1 MRWMGFGRL
10 HRFFTA
16 GIIAVACTAGVAL
29 THAQGPQPAPSG
41 PAFASE
47 SGSGPN
53 DPSQVGPIA
62 TNPSPFTGQA
72 QVAEHPLV
80 PALRMAYSGME
91 TINKNIPDYTCL
103 LVKRERIDGKL
114 GEHQYMALKVRNHPF
129 SVYLNF
135 LKPEDVAGRE
145 VIYVE
150 GANKNEL
157 QAHEGHGLKQHFGT
171 FSFNPTSAVAMEGN
185 RYPITQIGIANLTH
199 RLIEVAENDKKYGEC
214 DVQFRKGA
222 KVSTGAEHRICTI
235 IEVTHPV
242 PRRNFLF
249 HKAVIYLDDQLNVPI
264 RYEAY
269 SWPKI
274 PGGAP
279 VLDEEY
285 TYVNMKTNVGLTD
298 ADFDIHNP
306 AYHFKESGR

>member
-10 HRFFTA
+10 HRLFTA
-16 GIIAVACTAGVAL
+16 GVVAAACFAGVTL
-29 THAQGPQPAPSG
+29 TRAQGPVGSG
-41 PAFASE
+41 FASE
-47 SGSGPN
+47 TNGETN
-53 DPSQVGPIA
+53 EPSQVGSVAALPSGQFTA
-62 TNPSPFTGQA
+62 TPTA
-72 QVAEHPLV
+72 AEHPLV
-80 PALRMAYSGME
+80 PALRMAYSGMD
-91 TINKNIPDYTCL
+91 TINKNIQDYTCL

-114 GEHQYMALKVRNHPF
+114 GDYQYMDVKIRNHPF

-135 LKPEDVAGRE
+135 RMPADVAGRE

-157 QAHEGHGLKQHFGT
+157 QAHEGHGIRQKLGT
-171 FSFNPTSAVAMEGN
+171 FSFNPTSAMAMEGN

-199 RLIEVAENDKKYGEC
+199 RLIEVAEHDKKYGEC

-222 KVSTGAEHRICTI
+222 KVNNRVCTI
-235 IEVTHPV
+235 IEVTHPI

-249 HKAVIYLDDQLNVPI
+249 HKAVVYVDDELNVPI

-269 SWPKI
+269 SWPKS

-285 TYVNMKTNVGLTD
+285 TYINMKTNVGLTNK
-298 ADFDIHNP
+298 DFDIHNP
-306 AYHFKESGR
+306 SYRYK

>member
-1 MRWMGFGRL
+1 MRWMGFSRL
-10 HRFFTA
+10 RRVFVA
-16 GIIAVACTAGVAL
+16 GVAAASCMAGVAL
-29 THAQGPQPAPSG
+29 THAQGPGQPMPG
-41 PAFASE
+41 GQTFASE
-47 SGSGPN
+47 TTSGPN
-53 DPSQVGPIA
+53 EQSQVGSVAAI
-62 TNPSPFTGQA
+62 PSDQFPGA
-72 QVAEHPLV
+72 PAVAEHPLV
-80 PALRMAYSGME
+80 PALRMAYSGMDN
-91 TINKNIPDYTCL
+91 INKNIPDYTCL

-114 GEHQYMALKVRNHPF
+114 GEHQYMAVKIRNHPF

-135 LKPEDVAGRE
+135 LKPEEVAGRE
-145 VIYVE
+145 VIYVY

-157 QAHEGHGLKQHFGT
+157 QAHEGKGLRARLGT
-171 FSFNPTSAVAMEGN
+171 FSFNPTSAMAMEGN

-199 RLIEVAENDKKYGEC
+199 RLIEVAEHDKKYGEC

-222 KVSTGAEHRICTI
+222 KVNDRVCTI
-235 IEVTHPV
+235 IEVTHPI

-249 HKAVIYLDDQLNVPI
+249 HKAIVYVDDQLNVPI

-269 SWPKI
+269 SWPKV

-285 TYVNMKTNVGLTD
+285 TYINLKTNVGLTD

-306 AYHFKESGR
+306 SYHFKESDH